1 MQKKI
6 IALAIA
12 SALTAPVMAFADA
25 TVFGTARLS
34 VDRVNDGLANSSSA
48 NQLNSNTT
56 VLGVKG
62 AEDLGDGMSAIWQ
75 MAGTVNLDNSGAV
88 ALSFNKDTFV
98 GMSSASMGTLLAGS
112 HDSPYKMATRKL
124 DLFGDGIADN
134 RGNQST
140 SATFGN
146 ASLMGGTAGHDAGL
160 PKTLL
165 YMSPSMSG
173 FSVAAATVFGAETA
187 DANATKGSLYS
198 LAGMYAQGPIYAT
211 LAYDT
216 IKFGSGGS
224 GDLGATGGAAVD
236 DKSSAFKVGGS
247 YTMDAFML
255 DAVIER
261 ITNTI
266 ALGGAESKGTN
277 LYLGGKFN
285 VSSSDA
291 VKVAFTKRGS
301 NAVAPATSN
310 DAKQYTIGYDH
321 DMSKNT
327 TVYALYTKLT
337 NNAANAADPSALS
350 VGIRHGF

>member
-34 VDRVNDGLANSSSA
+34 VDRVNDGNANSSSA

-75 MAGTVNLDNSGAV
+75 MAGTVGLNNSGA
-88 ALSFNKDTFV
+88 AAFSFNKDTFV

-112 HDSPYKMATRKL
+112 HDSPYKMATRSL

-134 RGNQST
+134 RGDQST
-140 SATFGN
+140 SATF
-146 ASLMGGTAGHDAGL
+146 AKTTMMGGTAGHDAGL
-160 PKTLL
+160 PNTLL

-173 FSVAAATVFGAETA
+173 FSVAAATVFGAENPGA
-187 DANATKGSLYS
+187 AGTKGSLYS

-211 LAYDT
+211 VAYDT
-216 IKFGSGGS
+216 VKFGSPGTGTLGG
-224 GDLGATGGAAVD
+224 TVD
-236 DKSSAFKVGGS
+236 DKSTAFKVGGS
-247 YTMDAFML
+247 YTMDAFMV

-261 ITNTI
+261 TTNTI
-266 ALGGAESKGTN
+266 AIGSVESKGTN

-285 VSSSDA
+285 VSSTDA
-291 VKVAFTKRGS
+291 VKAAFTKRGS
-301 NAVAPATSN
+301 TTGATN
-310 DAKQYTIGYDH
+310 DAKQYTVGYDH

-337 NNAANAADPSALS
+337 DNTAGAADPSALS

>member
-34 VDRVNDGLANSSSA
+34 VDRVNDGMLNSSSA

-62 AEDLGDGMSAIWQ
+62 AEDLGDGLSAIWQ
-75 MAGTVNLDNSGAV
+75 MAGTVNLNNSGAV
-88 ALSFNKDTFV
+88 AFAFNKDTFV
-98 GMSSASMGTLLAGS
+98 GMSSASMGTLLGGS
-112 HDSPYKMATRKL
+112 HDSPYKMATRNL

-140 SATFGN
+140 SPTFAN
-146 ASLMGGTAGHDAGL
+146 TAMMGAGHDAGL
-160 PKTLL
+160 PNTLL
-165 YMSPSMSG
+165 YISPSMSG
-173 FSVAAATVFGAETA
+173 FSVAAATVFGAQNPGPTGS
-187 DANATKGSLYS
+187 KGSLYS

-216 IKFGSGGS
+216 KTFGSPGT
-224 GDLGATGGAAVD
+224 GDLGTGGAVN
-236 DKSSAFKVGGS
+236 DKDTALKVGGS
-247 YTMDAFML
+247 YTMDAFMV
-255 DAVIER
+255 DAVIENHSYKTA
-261 ITNTI
+261 I
-266 ALGGAESKGTN
+266 GGAESKGTN

-285 VSSSDA
+285 VSSTDA
-291 VKVAFTKRGS
+291 VKAAFTKRGS
-301 NAVAPATSN
+301 TTGATN
-310 DAKQYTIGYDH
+310 DAKQFSVGYDH
-321 DMSKNT
+321 DMSKMT

-337 NNAANAADPSALS
+337 DNTLNAADPSAVS

>member
-6 IALAIA
+6 IVLAIA
-12 SALTAPVMAFADA
+12 SALAAPVMAFADA

-34 VDRVNDGLANSSSA
+34 VDRVNDGNANSSSA

-75 MAGTVNLDNSGAV
+75 MAGTVNLDNSGAATTV
-88 ALSFNKDTFV
+88 FKFNKDTFV

-112 HDSPYKMATRKL
+112 HDSPYKMATRSL

-140 SATFGN
+140 SPTFGN
-146 ASLMGGTAGHDAGL
+146 ASMMGAGHDAGL
-160 PKTLL
+160 GNTIL

-187 DANATKGSLYS
+187 GANASKGSLYS

-211 LAYDT
+211 VAYDT
-216 IKFGSGGS
+216 IKFGSAGS
-224 GDLGATGGAAVD
+224 GDLGATGGAATD
-236 DKSSAFKVGGS
+236 DKATAFKVGGS
-247 YTMDAFML
+247 YTMDAFMV

-266 ALGGAESKGTN
+266 AIGSVESKGTN

-285 VSSSDA
+285 VSSTDA
-291 VKVAFTKRGS
+291 VKAAVTKRGS
-301 NAVAPATSN
+301 TTGATN
-310 DAKQYTIGYDH
+310 DAKQYTVGYDH
-321 DMSKNT
+321 DMSKHT

-337 NNAANAADPSALS
+337 DNTAGAADPSALS

>member
-12 SALTAPVMAFADA
+12 SALTAPALAFADA

-34 VDRVNDGLANSSSA
+34 VDRVNDGNANSSSA

-62 AEDLGDGMSAIWQ
+62 TEDLGDGMSAIWQ
-75 MAGTVNLDNSGAV
+75 MAGTVDLDNSGAR
-88 ALSFNKDTFV
+88 AFTFNKDTFV

-112 HDSPYKMATRKL
+112 HDSPYKMATRGL

-146 ASLMGGTAGHDAGL
+146 ASMMGGGHDAGL
-160 PKTLL
+160 GNTLL

-173 FSVAAATVFGAETA
+173 FSVAAATVFGAESA
-187 DANATKGSLYS
+187 SATGSKGSLYS

-211 LAYDT
+211 VALDT
-216 IKFGSGGS
+216 KKFGSAGT

-236 DKSSAFKVGGS
+236 DKATAFKVGGS
-247 YTMDAFML
+247 YTMDAFMA

-261 ITNTI
+261 ITNTTAI
-266 ALGGAESKGTN
+266 GGVESKGTN

-285 VSSSDA
+285 VSSTDA
-291 VKVAFTKRGS
+291 VKAAITKRGS
-301 NAVAPATSN
+301 TTGATN
-310 DAKQYTIGYDH
+310 DAKQYSVGYDH
-321 DMSKNT
+321 DMSKMT

-337 NNAANAADPSALS
+337 DNTAGAADPSALS

>member
-12 SALTAPVMAFADA
+12 SALTAPALAFADA

-34 VDRVNDGLANSSSA
+34 VDRVNDGNANSSSA

-62 AEDLGDGMSAIWQ
+62 TEDLGDGMSAIWQ
-75 MAGTVNLDNSGAV
+75 MAGTVDLDNSGAR
-88 ALSFNKDTFV
+88 AFTFNKDTFV

-112 HDSPYKMATRKL
+112 HDSPYKMATRGL

-146 ASLMGGTAGHDAGL
+146 ASMMGGGHDAGL
-160 PKTLL
+160 GNTLL

-173 FSVAAATVFGAETA
+173 FSVAAATVFGAENPG
-187 DANATKGSLYS
+187 ANGTKGSLYS

-211 LAYDT
+211 VALDT
-216 IKFGSGGS
+216 KKFGSAGT

-236 DKSSAFKVGGS
+236 DKATAFKVGGS
-247 YTMDAFML
+247 YTMDAFMA

-261 ITNTI
+261 ITNTTAI
-266 ALGGAESKGTN
+266 GGVESKGTN

-285 VSSSDA
+285 VSSTDA
-291 VKVAFTKRGS
+291 VKAAITKRGS
-301 NAVAPATSN
+301 TTGATN
-310 DAKQYTIGYDH
+310 DAKQYSVGYDH
-321 DMSKNT
+321 DMSKMT

-337 NNAANAADPSALS
+337 DNTAGAADPSALS